1 MHYTLM
7 HKEISVV
14 DIELDDA
21 SGAITRV
28 GDVHNAA
35 HIRLALH
42 TGMTSSTAKHLTSGG
57 MGALFRQAVKVS
69 NKRSLFCV
77 SAARKSLSIKAT
89 DLAFRISIGSRRKVP
104 RWNGLRSI
112 FSQMIFPVTSVTFFL
127 AVTAPVR
134 KSI

>member
-35 HIRLALH
+35 HIPIGIAYRK
-42 TGMTSSTAKHLTSGG
+42 TSSTAKHLTSGG

>member
-14 DIELDDA
+14 DVELDDA

-35 HIRLALH
+35 HIPI
-42 TGMTSSTAKHLTSGG
+42 GMTSSTAKHLTSGG

-112 FSQMIFPVTSVTFFL
+112 FSQMIFPATSATFFL